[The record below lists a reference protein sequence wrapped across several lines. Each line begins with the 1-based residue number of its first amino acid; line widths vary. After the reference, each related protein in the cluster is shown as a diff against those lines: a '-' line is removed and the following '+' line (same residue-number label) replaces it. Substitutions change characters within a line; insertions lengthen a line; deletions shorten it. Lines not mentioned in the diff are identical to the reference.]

1 MDKFE
6 YLNKVLAYFNIT
18 TDPMSTSLLLS
29 YVFKPNNK
37 WYDSSF
43 YQKYLEISQISDI
56 FNN

>member
-1 MDKFE
+1 
-6 YLNKVLAYFNIT
+6 
-18 TDPMSTSLLLS
+18 MSTSLLLS

-43 YQKYLEISQISDI
+43 YQNYLEIGQISDI